1 MQLSCC
7 TWAWWQMD
15 EHGVLYTVCHPGTLS
30 LSYWEGKTCCNPQNT
45 REYED
50 NWPRVLLTLQL
61 MWTMQ
66 QQELVFGTVSQKPLW
81 PVPAE
86 AAGRQSWTKLHGSRT
101 TAVRTDCSFP
111 AVNEQ
116 VSADY
121 SGSLSVLVGWG
132 ASTVLSEKLLSLS
145 STLCV
150 PHAVTCCQPRW
161 AGAGHAFTPVAATKW
176 GCSDLV
182 LTKTWPAFQ
191 HDSETW
197 MLLLPVPWES
207 WLSHFPVRTIDGCL
221 SAQGT
226 RPHTQT
232 WWGHGCGH
240 TDEAAV
246 AAGKQP
252 EPSQRRPLLLLYSS
266 TDDWC

>member
-1 MQLSCC
+1 
-7 TWAWWQMD
+7 
-15 EHGVLYTVCHPGTLS
+15 
-30 LSYWEGKTCCNPQNT
+30 
-45 REYED
+45 
-50 NWPRVLLTLQL
+50 

-66 QQELVFGTVSQKPLW
+66 QQKLVCGTVSQKPLC

-86 AAGRQSWTKLHGSRT
+86 AAGRQSSTKLHSSRT
-101 TAVRTDCSFP
+101 AAVRTDCSFP

-132 ASTVLSEKLLSLS
+132 ASTVLSEKVLSLT
-145 STLCV
+145 STLYV
-150 PHAVTCCQPRW
+150 PHAVTCCQPHW
-161 AGAGHAFTPVAATKW
+161 AGAGHAFTSVAASKW

-191 HDSETW
+191 LDSETW

-207 WLSHFPVRTIDGCL
+207 WLSHFPVL
-221 SAQGT
+221 PAQSMAASQLRAHGLT
-226 RPHTQT
+226 RRHG
-232 WWGHGCGH
+232 WGHGCGH

-252 EPSQRRPLLLLYSS
+252 EPSQRRPLLLYSS
-266 TDDWC
+266 TNNWCQISLQSLAVQRQMTKH